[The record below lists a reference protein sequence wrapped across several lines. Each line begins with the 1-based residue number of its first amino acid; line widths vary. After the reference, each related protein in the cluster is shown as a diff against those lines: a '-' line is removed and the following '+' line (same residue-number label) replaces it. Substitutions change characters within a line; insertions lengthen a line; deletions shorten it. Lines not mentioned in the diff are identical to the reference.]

1 MMTIPFSKLARLGDL
16 KQYSLDELI
25 GHLSKWKF
33 QSIVKDELIVA
44 EWSNTFSSI
53 KAHYNLNGEF
63 IQIVEERWKWFLFKE
78 KVFRRKLRF

>member
-1 MMTIPFSKLARLGDL
+1 MMKIPFSKLARLGDL
-16 KQYSLDELI
+16 KKYSLDELK

-44 EWSNTFSSI
+44 EWSNTFSSL
-53 KAHYNLNGEF
+53 KALYSLDGEF
-63 IQIVEERWKWFLFKE
+63 VQIVEERWKWFLFKG